1 MKKSKAIELLKAQT
15 HSIKMDRRE
24 VKDVQLLNEILK
36 EDCPEDDFI
45 ATGGANFYFIRH
57 NNNFNTCHGDSDNPK
72 FGYINISEIEVD
84 EDFVNGEEVECSH
97 DGIHWTSPRY
107 YIGKS
112 KDNRFVCHVEGSIY
126 PFTYIR
132 KPQTER
138 AKAIQTIK
146 ELKEKFNIKNEE
158 V

>member
-24 VKDVQLLNEILK
+24 VKDVQLLNEILRETNVSK
-36 EDCPEDDFI
+36 I
-45 ATGGANFYFIRH
+45 TGPLCG
-57 NNNFNTCHGDSDNPK
+57 NNEYYYVFNNGLGCSYSENPQPHH
-72 FGYINISEIEVD
+72 INISEIEVD
-84 EDFVNGEEVECSH
+84 DEFVNGEYYEFSD
-97 DGIHWTSPRY
+97 DGIHWTKPIFY
-107 YIGKS
+107 VGKS
-112 KDNRFVCHVEGSIY
+112 VRKRFVCQNKSGHLILYSL
-126 PFTYIR
+126 IR

>member
-24 VKDVQLLNEILK
+24 EKDVQLLNEILRETNVSK
-36 EDCPEDDFI
+36 I
-45 ATGGANFYFIRH
+45 TGPLCG
-57 NNNFNTCHGDSDNPK
+57 NNEYYYVFNNGLGCSYSENPQPHH
-72 FGYINISEIEVD
+72 INISEIEVD
-84 EDFVNGEEVECSH
+84 DYFVNGGDVECSH
-97 DGIHWTSPRY
+97 DGIHWSVPFFY
-107 YIGKS
+107 VGKGV
-112 KDNRFVCHVEGSIY
+112 KGNFICQQNDG
-126 PFTYIR
+126 FTLAFTHIR

-138 AKAIQTIK
+138 DKAIQTIK

>member
-24 VKDVQLLNEILK
+24 VKDVQLLNEIFYGESFTL
-36 EDCPEDDFI
+36 
-45 ATGGANFYFIRH
+45 TGKNKYYFIKKGEIHYRDWSS
-57 NNNFNTCHGDSDNPK
+57 NNPYPNH
-72 FGYINISEIEVD
+72 INISEIEVD
-84 EDFVNGEEVECSH
+84 DEFVNGEEVECYFENGKKW
-97 DGIHWTSPRY
+97 DGKWFF
-107 YIGKS
+107 IGK
-112 KDNRFVCHVEGSIY
+112 KRDGDIVVEQDITGQVCHGAV
-126 PFTYIR
+126 IR

-138 AKAIQTIK
+138 DKAIQTMK